1 MWINYFYIVDS
12 DDENPIEYGSA
23 TLFDSDLMIVE
34 INTDASE
41 EQPPTKYITTIAGGQ
56 DGMVNWLK
64 KNDYRLQWK
73 AIKKMDAPRGKDLTA
88 LKMALNMTMQEKS
101 YDLEDGRVV
110 RQRQLYPWSI
120 NDTGNLSMSRKLG
133 TLQPDTKT
141 YVLVVDG
148 SVAAW
153 MPMEAFKDPRYGIT
167 DYDGG
172 GHNFW
177 IPFMMSGGRS
187 GSGYIMTTDVSPLQ
201 ASILTLAL
209 KEKRDA
215 PVGFSHEKREEIMD
229 YVFSDGGLKPLP
241 EFEDR
246 LKWVGDRT
254 QELMNEG
261 DSAET
266 AHGQAWKEAE
276 RKIRSKSS
284 DVFNNDFTLDGGY
297 VVEGREYE
305 WPKP

>member
-1 MWINYFYIVDS
+1 MWINYFWIVD
-12 DDENPIEYGSA
+12 DNDENPIEYGSA
-23 TLFDSDLMIVE
+23 TLFDRDLMIVE

-73 AIKKMDAPRGKDLTA
+73 AIKRMDEPRGKDLTA
-88 LKMALNMTMQEKS
+88 LKMALNLTMQEKS

-110 RQRQLYPWSI
+110 RQKQLYPWSI

-133 TLQPDTKT
+133 SLQPDTKT

-209 KEKRDA
+209 KEKRD
-215 PVGFSHEKREEIMD
+215 GSDKKRQEIMD
-229 YVFSDGGLKPLP
+229 YVFSNGGLKPLP

-246 LKWVGDRT
+246 LKWVSDRT

-284 DVFNNDFTLDGGY
+284 DVFNNNFTLDGGY

>member
-1 MWINYFYIVDS
+1 MWINYFYVVRAEDG
-12 DDENPIEYGSA
+12 DGIEHGSA
-23 TLFDSDLMIVE
+23 TLFDRDLMIVE
-34 INTDASE
+34 IRTDASE
-41 EQPPTKYITTIAGGQ
+41 EDPPTKYITSIAGGQ

-64 KNDYRLQWK
+64 KNGYLLRWK
-73 AIKKMDAPRGKDLTA
+73 AIKRIEAPRGKDLTA
-88 LKMALNMTMQEKS
+88 MKMALNMTMQEQS

-110 RQRQLYPWSI
+110 KQKQLYPWSI

-167 DYDGG
+167 DYEGG

-209 KEKRDA
+209 KEKRDKT
-215 PVGFSHEKREEIMD
+215 VRDKKREEIMD
-229 YVFSDGGLKPLP
+229 YVFSNGGLKPLP

-246 LKWVGDRT
+246 LNWVNERAK
-254 QELMNEG
+254 ELMNEG

-266 AHGQAWKEAE
+266 AHRQAWNEAE
-276 RKIRSKSS
+276 RKMRSKSS
-284 DVFNNDFTLDGGY
+284 DVFNNNFTLDGGY

>member
-1 MWINYFYIVDS
+1 MWINYFWIVD
-12 DDENPIEYGSA
+12 DNDENPIECGSA
-23 TLFDSDLMIVE
+23 TLFDRDLMIVE

-73 AIKKMDAPRGKDLTA
+73 AIKRMDEPRGKDLTA
-88 LKMALNMTMQEKS
+88 LKMALNLTMQEKS

-110 RQRQLYPWSI
+110 RQKQLYPWSI

-133 TLQPDTKT
+133 SLQPDTKT

-209 KEKRDA
+209 KEKRD
-215 PVGFSHEKREEIMD
+215 GSDKKRQEIMD
-229 YVFSDGGLKPLP
+229 YVFSNGGLKPLP

-246 LKWVGDRT
+246 LKWVSDRT

-284 DVFNNDFTLDGGY
+284 DVFNNNFTLDGGY

>member
-1 MWINYFYIVDS
+1 
-12 DDENPIEYGSA
+12 
-23 TLFDSDLMIVE
+23 
-34 INTDASE
+34 
-41 EQPPTKYITTIAGGQ
+41 
-56 DGMVNWLK
+56 
-64 KNDYRLQWK
+64 
-73 AIKKMDAPRGKDLTA
+73 
-88 LKMALNMTMQEKS
+88 MALNMTMQEQS

-110 RQRQLYPWSI
+110 KQKQLYPWSI

-167 DYDGG
+167 DYEGG

-177 IPFMMSGGRS
+177 IPFMMTGGRS

-209 KEKRDA
+209 KDKRDKT
-215 PVGFSHEKREEIMD
+215 VRDKKREEIMD
-229 YVFSDGGLKPLP
+229 YVFSNGGLKPLP

-246 LKWVGDRT
+246 LKWVSDRT

-266 AHGQAWKEAE
+266 AHGQAWKDAE
-276 RKIRSKSS
+276 RKMRSKSS
-284 DVFNNDFTLDGGY
+284 DVFNNNFTLDGGY